1 VRNPKTIAN
10 VSWLPALAVGALQ
23 MYRVDAGVLTAYGA
37 DFFGPI
43 ALYASLRAN
52 GTILRRFVSRPP
64 SPYASAAI
72 VIIGCVAWEWC
83 QRYDF
88 SGTPL
93 MITRGTFDPYD
104 IVAYVTG
111 VALAF
116 ITEKLA
122 TQKSIGTMRR
132 ENAV

>member
-1 VRNPKTIAN
+1 MRNPKTIAN
-10 VSWLPALAVGALQ
+10 LCWIPALVVGALQ
-23 MYRVDAGVLTAYGA
+23 MYRVDAGFLTAYGA

-52 GTILRRFVSRPP
+52 GTILRRLVPRPP

-72 VIIGCVAWEWC
+72 VIAGCVAWEWC

-93 MITRGTFDPYD
+93 MITRGTFDLYD

-111 VALAF
+111 AALAL

-122 TQKSIGTMRR
+122 VRNGEAQ
-132 ENAV
+132 